1 MSRRNW
7 FLFIFVGFLW
17 GIPYLLIKVAVDELS
32 PAVIVFS
39 RVAIGSAILIPM
51 AMKLGSLMPAIK
63 AWRYVIPYAIGEMIG
78 PWFLI
83 TAAEEKMSSGLAGL
97 LVATVPI
104 WATLIASMHGDKT
117 VWQSKRLIGIF
128 VGFIGI
134 VLVVG
139 IESFS
144 GRQSIVAIFMIL
156 IAAIGYAWAVTMV
169 TTKIPHIEPISI
181 NAVAMVFTM
190 IVYLPFLILHAPEKT
205 PSIEAIGSV
214 IVLGLF
220 PTALAFILFFQLIK
234 DIGTARGSLVTYLN
248 TAFAVLLGV
257 IILREPFTLGI
268 AIGLPLVLI
277 GSYFASRKV
286 ITTSAQ

>member
-17 GIPYLLIKVAVDELS
+17 GIPYLLIKVAVEELS
-32 PAVIVFS
+32 PTIIVLS
-39 RVAIGSAILIPM
+39 RVVIGSAILVPM
-51 AMKLGSLMPAIK
+51 AMRRGSLMPAIK

-83 TAAEEKMSSGLAGL
+83 TAAEEKMTSGLAGL

-104 WATLIASMHGDKT
+104 WATLIASLHGDKT
-117 VWQSKRLIGIF
+117 VWQSKRLIGILI
-128 VGFIGI
+128 GFIGI

-169 TTKIPHIEPISI
+169 TSKIPHIEPISI
-181 NAVAMVFTM
+181 NAVAMVFTV
-190 IVYLPFLILHAPEKT
+190 IVYLPFLFLYMPDKV
-205 PSIEAIGSV
+205 PSTEALGSV
-214 IVLGLF
+214 IILGLF

-248 TAFAVLLGV
+248 TAFAVMLGV
-257 IILREPFTLGI
+257 IILNEPFTLGI

-277 GSYFASRKV
+277 GSYFASRKT
-286 ITTSAQ
+286 TTSAQ

>member
-17 GIPYLLIKVAVDELS
+17 GIPYLLIKVAVEELS
-32 PAVIVFS
+32 PTIIVLS
-39 RVAIGSAILIPM
+39 RVVIGSAILIPI
-51 AMKLGSLMPAIK
+51 AMKRGSLMPAIK

-83 TAAEEKMSSGLAGL
+83 TAAEEKMTSGLAGL

-104 WATLIASMHGDKT
+104 WATLIASLHGDKT
-117 VWQSKRLIGIF
+117 VWQSKRLVGILI
-128 VGFIGI
+128 GFIGI

-144 GRQSIVAIFMIL
+144 GRQSVVAIFMIL

-181 NAVAMVFTM
+181 NAVAMVFTV
-190 IVYLPFLILHAPEKT
+190 IVYLPFLFLHMPEKV
-205 PSIEAIGSV
+205 PSTEALGSV
-214 IVLGLF
+214 IILGLF

-248 TAFAVLLGV
+248 TAFAVMLGV
-257 IILREPFTLGI
+257 IILNEPFTLGI

-277 GSYFASRKV
+277 GSYFASRKT
-286 ITTSAQ
+286 TTSVQ

>member
-17 GIPYLLIKVAVDELS
+17 GIPYLLIKVAVEELS
-32 PAVIVFS
+32 PTIIVLS
-39 RVAIGSAILIPM
+39 RVVIGSAILIPM
-51 AMKLGSLMPAIK
+51 AMRRGSLMPAIK

-78 PWFLI
+78 PWVLI
-83 TAAEEKMSSGLAGL
+83 TAAEEKMTSGLAGL

-104 WATLIASMHGDKT
+104 WATLIASLHGDKT
-117 VWQSKRLIGIF
+117 VWQSKRLIGILI
-128 VGFIGI
+128 GFIGI

-169 TTKIPHIEPISI
+169 TSKIPHIEPISI
-181 NAVAMVFTM
+181 NAVAMVFTV
-190 IVYLPFLILHAPEKT
+190 IVYLPFLFLYMPDKV
-205 PSIEAIGSV
+205 PSTEALGSV
-214 IVLGLF
+214 IILGLF

-248 TAFAVLLGV
+248 TAFAVMLGV
-257 IILREPFTLGI
+257 IILNEPFTLGI

-277 GSYFASRKV
+277 GSYFASRKT
-286 ITTSAQ
+286 TTSAQ

>member
-7 FLFIFVGFLW
+7 FLFFFVGFIW
-17 GIPYLLIKVAVDELS
+17 GIPYLLIKVAVEDLS
-32 PAVIVFS
+32 PPVIVFA
-39 RVAIGSAILIPM
+39 RVAIGAAILIPI
-51 AMKLGSLMPAIK
+51 AMKRGSLMPAIK
-63 AWRYVIPYAIGEMIG
+63 AWKYVIPYAIGEMIG

-83 TAAEEKMSSGLAGL
+83 TAAEQNMTSGLTGL

-104 WATLIASMHGDKT
+104 WTTIIASMHGDKT
-117 VWQSKRLIGIF
+117 VWHHKRLLGIL

-144 GRQSIVAIFMIL
+144 GRQSIVAIAMVIVSS
-156 IAAIGYAWAVTMV
+156 IGYAWAVTMV

-181 NAVAMVFTM
+181 NGVAMVFTA
-190 IVYLPFLILHAPEKT
+190 IVYLPFALIYAPDKA
-205 PSIEAIGSV
+205 PSVEALSSV
-214 IVLGLF
+214 LALGLF
-220 PTALAFILFFQLIK
+220 PTAMAFILFFQLIK

-248 TAFAVLLGV
+248 TAFAVILGV
-257 IILREPFTLGI
+257 IILSEPFTLGI

-277 GSYFASRKV
+277 GSYFASRKTV
-286 ITTSAQ
+286 TSDQ

>member
-7 FLFIFVGFLW
+7 FLFILIGFLW
-17 GIPYLLIKVAVDELS
+17 GIPYLLIKVAVEELS
-32 PAVIVFS
+32 PTIIVLS
-39 RVAIGSAILIPM
+39 RVVIGSAILIPM
-51 AMKLGSLMPAIK
+51 AMKRGSLMPAIK
-63 AWRYVIPYAIGEMIG
+63 AWKYVIPYAIGEMVG

-83 TAAEEKMSSGLAGL
+83 TAAEEKMTSGLAGL

-104 WATLIASMHGDKT
+104 WATLIASFHGDKT
-117 VWQSKRLIGIF
+117 VWQSKRLIGILI
-128 VGFIGI
+128 GFIGI

-156 IAAIGYAWAVTMV
+156 IAAMGYAWAVTMV
-169 TTKIPHIEPISI
+169 TAKIPHIEPISI
-181 NAVAMVFTM
+181 NAVAMLFTVV
-190 IVYLPFLILHAPEKT
+190 VYLPFLFLHTPEQI
-205 PSIEAIGSV
+205 PSTKALGSV
-214 IVLGLF
+214 LMLGLF

-248 TAFAVLLGV
+248 TAFAVMLGV

-286 ITTSAQ
+286 PTFAQ

>member
-83 TAAEEKMSSGLAGL
+83 TAAEEKMTSGLAGL

-190 IVYLPFLILHAPEKT
+190 IVYLPFLILHAPEKM

>member
-17 GIPYLLIKVAVDELS
+17 GIPYLLIKVAVEELS
-32 PAVIVFS
+32 PTIIVLS
-39 RVAIGSAILIPM
+39 RVVIGSAILIPM
-51 AMKLGSLMPAIK
+51 AMRRGSLMPAIK

-83 TAAEEKMSSGLAGL
+83 TAAEEKMTSGLAGL

-117 VWQSKRLIGIF
+117 VWQSKRLIGILIGF
-128 VGFIGI
+128 VGI

-169 TTKIPHIEPISI
+169 TSKIPHIEPISI
-181 NAVAMVFTM
+181 NAVAMVFTV
-190 IVYLPFLILHAPEKT
+190 IVYLPFLFLYMPDKV
-205 PSIEAIGSV
+205 PSTEALGSV
-214 IVLGLF
+214 IILGLF

-248 TAFAVLLGV
+248 TAFAVMLGV
-257 IILREPFTLGI
+257 IILKEPFTLGI

-277 GSYFASRKV
+277 GSYFASRKT
-286 ITTSAQ
+286 TTSAQ

>member
-1 MSRRNW
+1 M
-7 FLFIFVGFLW
+7 V
-17 GIPYLLIKVAVDELS
+17 
-32 PAVIVFS
+32 
-39 RVAIGSAILIPM
+39 
-51 AMKLGSLMPAIK
+51 
-63 AWRYVIPYAIGEMIG
+63 
-78 PWFLI
+78 
-83 TAAEEKMSSGLAGL
+83 
-97 LVATVPI
+97 LVA
-104 WATLIASMHGDKT
+104 S
-117 VWQSKRLIGIF
+117 
-128 VGFIGI
+128 
-134 VLVVG
+134 
-139 IESFS
+139 
-144 GRQSIVAIFMIL
+144 
-156 IAAIGYAWAVTMV
+156 IGYAWAVTMV

-214 IVLGLF
+214 IILGVF

-257 IILREPFTLGI
+257 VILSEPFTLGI

-286 ITTSAQ
+286 TTSVQ

>member
-39 RVAIGSAILIPM
+39 RVAIGSLILIPM
-51 AMKLGSLMPAIK
+51 AMRLGSLMPAIK
-63 AWRYVIPYAIGEMIG
+63 AWRFVIPYAIGEMVG

-117 VWQSKRLIGIF
+117 VWQTKRLIGILI
-128 VGFIGI
+128 GFIGI

-156 IAAIGYAWAVTMV
+156 VAAIGYAWAVTMV
-169 TTKIPHIEPISI
+169 TTKIPYIEPISI

-205 PSIEAIGSV
+205 PSIEALGSV
-214 IVLGLF
+214 IILGIF

-257 IILREPFTLGI
+257 VILSEPFTLGI

-286 ITTSAQ
+286 TNSAQ

>member
-7 FLFIFVGFLW
+7 FLFIFIGFLW

-32 PAVIVFS
+32 PSVIVFS

-51 AMKLGSLMPAIK
+51 ALKRGSLMPAIK
-63 AWRYVIPYAIGEMIG
+63 AWKYVIPYAIGEMVG

-83 TAAEEKMSSGLAGL
+83 TAAEEKMTSGLAGL

-104 WATLIASMHGDKT
+104 WATLIASFHGDKS
-117 VWQSKRLIGIF
+117 VWQSKRLIGILIGF
-128 VGFIGI
+128 VGI

-169 TTKIPHIEPISI
+169 TAKIPHIEPISI

-190 IVYLPFLILHAPEKT
+190 FVYLPFLILHAPEKT

-214 IVLGLF
+214 VVLGLF

-257 IILREPFTLGI
+257 IILGEKFTLGI

-277 GSYFASRKV
+277 GSYFASRKT
-286 ITTSAQ
+286 TTSVQ

>member
-7 FLFIFVGFLW
+7 FLFVFLGFIW
-17 GIPYLLIKVAVDELS
+17 GIPYLLIKVAVEEIS
-32 PAVIVFS
+32 PTMIVLS
-39 RVAIGSAILIPM
+39 RVLIGSAILIPI
-51 AMKLGSLMPAIK
+51 AMKRGSLMPAIR
-63 AWRYVIPYAIGEMIG
+63 AWRYVLPYAIGEMIG

-83 TAAEEKMSSGLAGL
+83 TAAEEDMSSGLAGL

-104 WATLIASMHGDKT
+104 WATVIASMHGDKT
-117 VWQSKRLIGIF
+117 VWQSKRLIGILI
-128 VGFIGI
+128 GFIGI

-169 TTKIPHIEPISI
+169 TAKIPHIEPISI
-181 NAVAMVFTM
+181 NAVAMVYTV
-190 IVYLPFLILHAPEKT
+190 IAYLPFMFLHMPDKV
-205 PSIEAIGSV
+205 PSTEALGSV
-214 IVLGLF
+214 LLLGLF

-234 DIGTARGSLVTYLN
+234 DIGPARGSLVTYLN
-248 TAFAVLLGV
+248 TAFAVILGV
-257 IILREPFTLGI
+257 IILNEPFTLGI
-268 AIGLPLVLI
+268 AVGLPLVLI

-286 ITTSAQ
+286 ITSVQ

>member
-39 RVAIGSAILIPM
+39 RVAIGSLILIPM
-51 AMKLGSLMPAIK
+51 AMRLGSLMPAIK
-63 AWRYVIPYAIGEMIG
+63 AWRYVIPYAIGEMVG

-128 VGFIGI
+128 IGFIGI

-156 IAAIGYAWAVTMV
+156 VAAIGYAWAVTMV

-190 IVYLPFLILHAPEKT
+190 IVYLPFFILHAPEKT
-205 PSIEAIGSV
+205 PSIEALGSV
-214 IVLGLF
+214 IILGIF
-220 PTALAFILFFQLIK
+220 PTAMAFILFFQLIK

-286 ITTSAQ
+286 TNSAQ

>member
-7 FLFIFVGFLW
+7 FLFFFVGFIW
-17 GIPYLLIKVAVDELS
+17 GIPYLLIKVAVEDLS
-32 PAVIVFS
+32 PPVIVFA
-39 RVAIGSAILIPM
+39 RVAIGAAILIPI
-51 AMKLGSLMPAIK
+51 AMKRGSLMPAIK
-63 AWRYVIPYAIGEMIG
+63 AWKYVIPYAIGEMIG

-83 TAAEEKMSSGLAGL
+83 TAAEQNMTSGLTGL

-104 WATLIASMHGDKT
+104 WTTIIASMHGDKT
-117 VWQSKRLIGIF
+117 VWHHKRLLGIL

-144 GRQSIVAIFMIL
+144 GRQSIVAIAMVIV
-156 IAAIGYAWAVTMV
+156 ASIGYAWAVTMV

-181 NAVAMVFTM
+181 NGVAMVFTA
-190 IVYLPFLILHAPEKT
+190 IVYLPFALIYAPDKA
-205 PSIEAIGSV
+205 PSVEALSSV
-214 IVLGLF
+214 LALGLF
-220 PTALAFILFFQLIK
+220 PTAMAFILFFQLIK

-248 TAFAVLLGV
+248 TAFAVILGV
-257 IILREPFTLGI
+257 IILSEPFTLGI

-277 GSYFASRKV
+277 GSYFASRKTV
-286 ITTSAQ
+286 TSDQ

>member
-7 FLFIFVGFLW
+7 FLFFFVGFIW
-17 GIPYLLIKVAVDELS
+17 GIPYLLIKVAVEDLS
-32 PAVIVFS
+32 PPVIVFA
-39 RVAIGSAILIPM
+39 RVAIGAAILIPI
-51 AMKLGSLMPAIK
+51 AMKRGSLMPAIK
-63 AWRYVIPYAIGEMIG
+63 AWKYVIPYAIGEMVG

-83 TAAEEKMSSGLAGL
+83 TAAEQNMTLGLTGL

-104 WATLIASMHGDKT
+104 WTTIIASMHGDKT
-117 VWQSKRLIGIF
+117 VWHHKRLLGIL

-144 GRQSIVAIFMIL
+144 GRQSIVAIAMVIV
-156 IAAIGYAWAVTMV
+156 ASIGYAWAVTMV

-181 NAVAMVFTM
+181 NGVAMVFTA
-190 IVYLPFLILHAPEKT
+190 IVYLPFALIYAPDKA
-205 PSIEAIGSV
+205 PSIEALSSV
-214 IVLGLF
+214 LALGLF
-220 PTALAFILFFQLIK
+220 PTAMAFILFFQLIK

-248 TAFAVLLGV
+248 TAFAVILGV
-257 IILREPFTLGI
+257 IILSEPFTLGI

-277 GSYFASRKV
+277 GSYFASRKTV
-286 ITTSAQ
+286 TSDQ

>member
-17 GIPYLLIKVAVDELS
+17 GIPYLLIKVAVEELS
-32 PAVIVFS
+32 PTIIVLS
-39 RVAIGSAILIPM
+39 RVVIGSAILIPI
-51 AMKLGSLMPAIK
+51 AMKRGSLMPAIK

-83 TAAEEKMSSGLAGL
+83 TAAEEKMTSGLAGL

-104 WATLIASMHGDKT
+104 WATLIASLHGDKT
-117 VWQSKRLIGIF
+117 VWQSKRLVGILI
-128 VGFIGI
+128 GFIGI

-144 GRQSIVAIFMIL
+144 GRQSVVSIFMIL

-181 NAVAMVFTM
+181 NAVAMVFTV
-190 IVYLPFLILHAPEKT
+190 IVYLPFLFLHMPEKV
-205 PSIEAIGSV
+205 PSTEALGSV
-214 IVLGLF
+214 IILGLF

-248 TAFAVLLGV
+248 TAFAVMLGV
-257 IILREPFTLGI
+257 IILNEPFTLGI

-277 GSYFASRKV
+277 GSYFASRKT
-286 ITTSAQ
+286 TTSVQ

>member
-1 MSRRNW
+1 
-7 FLFIFVGFLW
+7 
-17 GIPYLLIKVAVDELS
+17 LLIKVAVDELS

-39 RVAIGSAILIPM
+39 RVAIGSLILIPM
-51 AMKLGSLMPAIK
+51 AMRLGSLMPAIK
-63 AWRYVIPYAIGEMIG
+63 AWRYVIPYAIGEMVG

-117 VWQSKRLIGIF
+117 VWQSKRLIGILI
-128 VGFIGI
+128 GFIGI

-156 IAAIGYAWAVTMV
+156 VAAIGYAWAVTMV

-214 IVLGLF
+214 IILGVF

-257 IILREPFTLGI
+257 VILSEPFTLGI

-286 ITTSAQ
+286 TTSVQ

>member
-17 GIPYLLIKVAVDELS
+17 GIPYLLIKVAVEELS
-32 PAVIVFS
+32 PTIIVLS
-39 RVAIGSAILIPM
+39 RVVIGSAILIPI
-51 AMKLGSLMPAIK
+51 AMKRGSLMPAIK

-83 TAAEEKMSSGLAGL
+83 TAAEEKMTSGLAGL

-104 WATLIASMHGDKT
+104 WATLIASLHGDKT
-117 VWQSKRLIGIF
+117 VWQSKRLVGILI
-128 VGFIGI
+128 GFIGI

-181 NAVAMVFTM
+181 NAVAMVFTV
-190 IVYLPFLILHAPEKT
+190 IVYLPFLFLHMPEKV
-205 PSIEAIGSV
+205 PSPEALGSV
-214 IVLGLF
+214 IILGLF

-248 TAFAVLLGV
+248 TAFAVMLGV
-257 IILREPFTLGI
+257 IILNEPFTLGI

-277 GSYFASRKV
+277 GSYFASRKT
-286 ITTSAQ
+286 TTSVQ

>member
-7 FLFIFVGFLW
+7 FLFIFIGFLW

-32 PAVIVFS
+32 PSVIVFS
-39 RVAIGSAILIPM
+39 RVAIGSTILIPM
-51 AMKLGSLMPAIK
+51 AMKRGSLMPAIK
-63 AWRYVIPYAIGEMIG
+63 AWKYVIPYAIGEMVG

-83 TAAEEKMSSGLAGL
+83 TAAEEKMTSGLAGL

-104 WATLIASMHGDKT
+104 WATLIASFHGDKS
-117 VWQSKRLIGIF
+117 VWQSKRLIGILIGF
-128 VGFIGI
+128 VGI

-169 TTKIPHIEPISI
+169 TAKIPHIEPISI

-190 IVYLPFLILHAPEKT
+190 FVYLPFLILHAPEKT

-214 IVLGLF
+214 VVLGLF

-257 IILREPFTLGI
+257 IILGEKFTLGI

-277 GSYFASRKV
+277 GSYFASRKT
-286 ITTSAQ
+286 TTSVQ

>member
-39 RVAIGSAILIPM
+39 RVAIGSLILIPM
-51 AMKLGSLMPAIK
+51 AMRLGSLMPAIK
-63 AWRYVIPYAIGEMIG
+63 AWRYVIPYAIGEMVG

-117 VWQSKRLIGIF
+117 VWQTKRLIGILI
-128 VGFIGI
+128 GFIGI

-156 IAAIGYAWAVTMV
+156 VAAIGYAWAVTMV

-190 IVYLPFLILHAPEKT
+190 IVYLPFFILHAPEKT
-205 PSIEAIGSV
+205 PSIEALGSV
-214 IVLGLF
+214 IILGIF
-220 PTALAFILFFQLIK
+220 PTAMAFILFFQLIK

-286 ITTSAQ
+286 TNSAQ

>member
-7 FLFIFVGFLW
+7 FLFIFIGFLW

-32 PAVIVFS
+32 PSVIVFS

-51 AMKLGSLMPAIK
+51 AMKRGSLMPAIK
-63 AWRYVIPYAIGEMIG
+63 AWKYVIPYAIGEMVG

-83 TAAEEKMSSGLAGL
+83 TAAEEKMTSGLAGL

-104 WATLIASMHGDKT
+104 WATLIASFHGDKS
-117 VWQSKRLIGIF
+117 VWQSKRLIGILIGF
-128 VGFIGI
+128 VGI

-169 TTKIPHIEPISI
+169 TAKIPHIEPISI

-190 IVYLPFLILHAPEKT
+190 FVYLPFLILHAPEKT

-214 IVLGLF
+214 VVLGLF

-257 IILREPFTLGI
+257 IILGEKFTLGI

-277 GSYFASRKV
+277 GSYFASRKT
-286 ITTSAQ
+286 TTSVQ